1 MNSGVCCV
9 LLSNSETDQL
19 VPSAGD
25 LWNLQPESWNVQ
37 PENRAQNSLETFQL
51 LMQNNFEW
59 IICEDVS
66 QDFFNLGETLQTP
79 ISSRKIINSN
89 SKIRLVQGLLLDT
102 VTTEPFQITQS
113 SMRVVNS
120 PRE

>member
-51 LMQNNFEW
+51 LMQLVLRQLSNFL
-59 IICEDVS
+59 VR
-66 QDFFNLGETLQTP
+66 NL
-79 ISSRKIINSN
+79 
-89 SKIRLVQGLLLDT
+89 
-102 VTTEPFQITQS
+102 
-113 SMRVVNS
+113 
-120 PRE
+120 